1 MSAGYEALATK
12 AKAIYG
18 KRIGRQDLERIA
30 SMRSVDGVLDQL
42 RQLPGWSHAAEHLPQ
57 DALLTRATLE
67 AALRKQI
74 RQEYLSLLAFVP
86 QKDRKI
92 MEFPILRAEMDEI
105 LAALRHL
112 HASIYKEVEPLPP
125 AFMSHTRVDVQALHR
140 CTTYD
145 GLVEATQGSIYHDA
159 LERLRSADGSLPD
172 YGVTEALLNGVYYRH
187 LQGIIRRRY
196 DGEVRRILEKSVG
209 SQVDMLNLMHILRMK
224 RYFPQEDN
232 YLPVLLPYHYKLKPQ
247 MIHAMCAA
255 PSAQA
260 VLELSEQTPYGSVFG
275 RESGEALND
284 LYTATLYR
292 TSRHQ
297 LMMGKPSIYSA
308 VALMNLREIEL
319 KAVVSAVEAAKY
331 QMALNTSILDMMD
344 R

>member
-1 MSAGYEALATK
+1 M
-12 AKAIYG
+12 YG
-18 KRIGRQDLERIA
+18 KRITRQELERIA
-30 SMRSVDGVLDQL
+30 GMRSVDDVLAEL
-42 RQLPGWSHAAEHLPQ
+42 RQLPGWSHASEHLPQ

-67 AALRKQI
+67 SALREQI

-86 QKDRKI
+86 HKDRTI
-92 MEFPILRAEMDEI
+92 MEFPIMRAVMDEI

-125 AFMSHTRVDVQALHR
+125 AFMSHTKVDVQALRR
-140 CTTYD
+140 CTSYD
-145 GLVEATQGSIYHDA
+145 GLLEATQGCIYHDA
-159 LERLRSADGSLPD
+159 LERLRSTDGSLPD

-187 LQGIIRRRY
+187 LQSIIRRKY
-196 DGEVRRILEKSVG
+196 DGDVRRILEKSVG

-255 PSAQA
+255 PNAEA
-260 VLELSEQTPYGSVFG
+260 VLELAEQTPYGSVFHK
-275 RESGEALND
+275 ESGEDLNH
-284 LYTATLYR
+284 LYTANLYR

-308 VALMNLREIEL
+308 VALINLREIEL

-331 QMALNTSILDMMD
+331 QMALNPSILDMMD

>member
-18 KRIGRQDLERIA
+18 RRIGKQDLERLA
-30 SMRSVDGVLDQL
+30 GMRTVDDVLDQL
-42 RQLPGWSHAAEHLPQ
+42 RQLPGWSRAGEYLPQ
-57 DALLTRATLE
+57 DAHLTRATLE
-67 AALRKQI
+67 YALRQQI

-86 QKDRKI
+86 QKDRDL
-92 MEFPILRAEMDEI
+92 MEFPMMRAAMDEI

-112 HASIYKEVEPLPP
+112 HASVYREVEPLHPVF
-125 AFMSHTRVDVQALHR
+125 ASHSKLDVNAVRR

-145 GLVEATQGSIYHDA
+145 GLVEATQGSMYHDA
-159 LERLRSADGSLPD
+159 LERLRSPGGALPD
-172 YGVTEALLNGVYYRH
+172 YGVTEALLGGVYYKR
-187 LQGIIRRRY
+187 LQSIVRRKY
-196 DGEVRRILEKSVG
+196 DGDVRRILEKSVG

-232 YLPVLLPYHYKLKPQ
+232 YLPVLLPYHYKIKPQ

-255 PSAQA
+255 PNAEG
-260 VLELSEQTPYGSVFG
+260 VLELAQQTPYGRIFD
-275 RESGEALND
+275 RECGEDLNH
-284 LYTATLYR
+284 LYATALYR
-292 TSRHQ
+292 TSRRQ

-308 VALMNLREIEL
+308 VALLNLREIEL

-331 QMALNTSILDMMD
+331 QMALDPSVVDVLD

>member
-12 AKAIYG
+12 AKAMYG
-18 KRIGRQDLERIA
+18 KRIGRQDLERLA
-30 SMRSVDGVLDQL
+30 AMRSVDEVLAEL
-42 RQLPGWSHAAEHLPQ
+42 RQLPGWSQAAEHLPQ

-67 AALRKQI
+67 SALREQI
-74 RQEYLSLLAFVP
+74 RQEYLSLLSFVP

-92 MEFPILRAEMDEI
+92 MEFPILRASMDEI

-125 AFMSHTRVDVQALHR
+125 VFMSHSKVNVEALRR
-140 CTTYD
+140 CTTFD
-145 GLVEATQGSIYHDA
+145 GLVEATRGSVYHDA

-172 YGVTEALLNGVYYRH
+172 YGVTEALLGGVYYQQ
-187 LQGIIRRRY
+187 LQTIIRRKY
-196 DGEVRRILEKSVG
+196 DGDVRRILEKSVG

-232 YLPVLLPYHYKLKPQ
+232 YLPVLLPYHYKIKPQ

-255 PSAQA
+255 PSAEA
-260 VLELSEQTPYGSVFG
+260 VLELAQQTPYGRVFSLN
-275 RESGEALND
+275 SGEDLNH
-284 LYTATLYR
+284 LYIATLYR
-292 TSRHQ
+292 TSRRQ

-331 QMALNTSILDMMD
+331 QMALNPSILDMMD

>member
-18 KRIGRQDLERIA
+18 RRIGRQDLERIA
-30 SMRSVDGVLDQL
+30 AMRSVGDVLDQL
-42 RQLPGWSHAAEHLPQ
+42 RQLPGWSRAAEHLPQ

-67 AALRKQI
+67 SALREQI

-86 QKDRKI
+86 QKDRQI
-92 MEFPILRAEMDEI
+92 MEFPIVRAVMDEI

-125 AFMSHTRVDVQALHR
+125 AFMSHTKVNVQALRR

-145 GLVEATQGSIYHDA
+145 GLVEATQGCIYHDA
-159 LERLRSADGSLPD
+159 LERLRSPDGALPD
-172 YGVTEALLNGVYYRH
+172 YGVTEALLGGVYYRY
-187 LQGIIRRRY
+187 LQGIIRRKY
-196 DGEVRRILEKSVG
+196 EGEVRRTLEKSVG

-255 PSAQA
+255 PNAEA
-260 VLELSEQTPYGSVFG
+260 VLELAQQTPYGSIFG
-275 RESGEALND
+275 KDSGEAINH

-331 QMALNTSILDMMD
+331 QMALDTSILDMMD